1 MENDVTEL
9 LPLAELPPGFTYPAE
24 YLRVVELGLI
34 DLQPWQIIE
43 GRTLLIIYANLAET
57 FPDQQLVPFAG
68 YMEND
73 DVVCWHPATG
83 KIVTV
88 DPPDKHWYKDGT
100 YDNFWSWF
108 RRAIEDMIAYDG

>member
-1 MENDVTEL
+1 MAEL
-9 LPLAELPPGFTYPAE
+9 IPPTELPPGFTYPPE

-43 GRTLLIIYANLAET
+43 GSALLIIYAELAEA
-57 FPDQQLVPFAG
+57 FPNEQLVPFAG
-68 YMEND
+68 FLEND

-88 DPPDKHWYKDGT
+88 DPPDKHWYRDRN
-100 YDNFWSWF
+100 YENFWAWF
-108 RRAIEDMIAYDG
+108 RQAIEDLIAYDG